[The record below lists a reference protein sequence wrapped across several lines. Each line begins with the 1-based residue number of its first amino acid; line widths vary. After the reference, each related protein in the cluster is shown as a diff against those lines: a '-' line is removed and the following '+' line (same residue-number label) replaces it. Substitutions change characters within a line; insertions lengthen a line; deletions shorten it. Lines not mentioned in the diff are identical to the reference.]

1 MGDNNGRQHGQSPLV
16 GAFVP
21 VHQGG
26 DGIDQERH
34 HDQDCVVIS
43 LPRLFS
49 IKKIACPLMM
59 RIATCFSYFQFL
71 IFILYKD
78 HERYQMDREAFRQ
91 LRKIKDTHA
100 SKRIYQ
106 EAQNLAHFP
115 ECKNIKRLVNH
126 RYGYRLRVG
135 D

>member
-1 MGDNNGRQHGQSPLV
+1 MN
-16 GAFVP
+16 A
-21 VHQGG
+21 
-26 DGIDQERH
+26 IKWTER
-34 HDQDCVVIS
+34 
-43 LPRLFS
+43 
-49 IKKIACPLMM
+49 
-59 RIATCFSYFQFL
+59 
-71 IFILYKD
+71 
-78 HERYQMDREAFRQ
+78 AFRQ

-135 D
+135 DWRVFFEFDGEVKIISIEEVKKRNERTY